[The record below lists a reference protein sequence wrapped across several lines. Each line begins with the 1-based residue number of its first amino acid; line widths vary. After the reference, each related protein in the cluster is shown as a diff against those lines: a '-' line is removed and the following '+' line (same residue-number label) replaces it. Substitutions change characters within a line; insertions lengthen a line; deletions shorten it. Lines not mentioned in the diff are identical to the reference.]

1 MSTPDVADLIVIA
14 ARVLDIDTCEALDL
28 IDLPA
33 AEAALAEAALAEAQ
47 TGRGEP
53 VEQVAAALLT
63 GLIRHRPLPRGN
75 QQVALLTTLQFLGRQ
90 GLDLDLQPTTAARD
104 LIAGITTGT
113 VSEPAVTAWLADR
126 LRPRP
131 HKEAGIMKRLIRRRN
146 CGSLAVTARTAK
158 FPHFTDRAYHAVTL
172 AEAEALGLRHNYVGT
187 EHLLLG
193 LLGIDD
199 GVAAKVLT
207 RLGVSAPEARY
218 EIEQIIGR
226 GSAPPAGQPPFT
238 PRSKKV
244 LELAHNE
251 AKRLG
256 HHYVGTE
263 HLLLGLVREG
273 DGLAAQILGR
283 LGADR
288 AGIVKAVLH
297 LLSGADPAC
306 REQRRASLTGELT
319 AVLDEN
325 DRLHAEVG
333 RLRLLL
339 RQHGVEPDDGAAR
352 SA

>member
-14 ARVLDIDTCEALDL
+14 ARVLDIDTHEALDL

-33 AEAALAEAALAEAQ
+33 AEAALAEAQ
-47 TGRGEP
+47 NRHGEP
-53 VEQVAAALLT
+53 VEQAAAALLT
-63 GLIRHRPLPRGN
+63 ALIRHHPLPRDN
-75 QQVALLTTLQFLGRQ
+75 RQVALLATLQYLGRQ
-90 GLDLDLQPTTAARD
+90 GLGLDLRPATAARD

-113 VSEPAVTAWLADR
+113 LAEPAVTAWIADR
-126 LRPRP
+126 LRPQP
-131 HKEAGIMKRLIRRRN
+131 GKEAGIMKRLIRRRN
-146 CGSLAVTARTAK
+146 CEPPGVTARTGK

-199 GVAAKVLT
+199 GVAATVLT
-207 RLGVSAPEARY
+207 RLGVSAPEARS
-218 EIEQIIGR
+218 EIQQIIGR
-226 GSAPPAGQPPFT
+226 GSAPPTGQPPFT

-244 LELAHNE
+244 LDLAHGE

-256 HHYVGTE
+256 HNYVGTE

-273 DGLAAQILGR
+273 EGLAAQILGR

-288 AGIVKAVLH
+288 AGIVEALLHVLR
-297 LLSGADPAC
+297 GADPAC
-306 REQRRASLTGELT
+306 REQRRASLTGDLT

-325 DRLHAEVG
+325 DRLHAEVE

>member
-1 MSTPDVADLIVIA
+1 MSIPDAADLITIA
-14 ARVLDIDTCEALDL
+14 ARVLEIDTRAALDL

-33 AEAALAEAALAEAQ
+33 AEAALAEAQ
-47 TGRGEP
+47 NRRGEP

-75 QQVALLTTLQFLGRQ
+75 RQVALLAMLQYLGRQ
-90 GLDLDLQPTTAARD
+90 GLGLDLEPATAARD

-113 VSEPAVTAWLADR
+113 FAEPAVAAWIVGR

-131 HKEAGIMKRLIRRRN
+131 GKEAGIVKRLTRRKN
-146 CGSLAVTARTAK
+146 CAPLVVTARTGK

-172 AEAEALGLRHNYVGT
+172 AEAEALGLGHNYVGT

-193 LLGIDD
+193 LLETGD

-207 RLGVSAPEARY
+207 RLGVSAPQARS

-244 LELAHNE
+244 LELAHGE

-273 DGLAAQILGR
+273 EGLAAQILGR

-288 AGIVKAVLH
+288 AGIVEALLH
-297 LLSGADPAC
+297 VLSGADPAC
-306 REQRRASLTGELT
+306 REQRRASLTAELT

-325 DRLHAEVG
+325 DRLHAEVE

>member
-14 ARVLDIDTCEALDL
+14 ARVLDIDTREALDL

-33 AEAALAEAALAEAQ
+33 AEAALAEAQ
-47 TGRGEP
+47 NRHGEP

-63 GLIRHRPLPRGN
+63 ALIRQRPLPRDN
-75 QQVALLTTLQFLGRQ
+75 RQVALLATLQYLGRQ
-90 GLDLDLQPTTAARD
+90 GLGLDPQPATAARD

-113 VSEPAVTAWLADR
+113 LAESAVTAWIAVR
-126 LRPRP
+126 LRPQP
-131 HKEAGIMKRLIRRRN
+131 GKEAGIMKRLIRRRN
-146 CGSLAVTARTAK
+146 CEPLAVTARTGK
-158 FPHFTDRAYHAVTL
+158 FSHFTDRAYHAVTL

-207 RLGVSAPEARY
+207 RLGVSAPEARS

-226 GSAPPAGQPPFT
+226 GSAPPTGQPSFT

-244 LELAHNE
+244 LDLAHGE

-256 HHYVGTE
+256 HNYVGTE

-273 DGLAAQILGR
+273 EGLAAQILGR

-288 AGIVKAVLH
+288 AGIVEALLHVLR
-297 LLSGADPAC
+297 GADPAC
-306 REQRRASLTGELT
+306 REQRRASLTGDLT

-325 DRLHAEVG
+325 DRLHAEVE

>member
-1 MSTPDVADLIVIA
+1 VG
-14 ARVLDIDTCEALDL
+14 
-28 IDLPA
+28 
-33 AEAALAEAALAEAQ
+33 
-47 TGRGEP
+47 GR
-53 VEQVAAALLT
+53 
-63 GLIRHRPLPRGN
+63 
-75 QQVALLTTLQFLGRQ
+75 LGQQ
-90 GLDLDLQPTTAARD
+90 GLGLDLQPATAARD

-113 VSEPAVTAWLADR
+113 FAEPAVTAWIAVR

-131 HKEAGIMKRLIRRRN
+131 GKEAGIMKRLTRRRN
-146 CGSLAVTARTAK
+146 REPLAVTARMGK

-193 LLGIDD
+193 LLGVDG

-207 RLGVSAPEARY
+207 RLGVSAPEARS

-226 GSAPPAGQPPFT
+226 GAAPPAGQPPFT
-238 PRSKKV
+238 PRSQKV
-244 LELAHNE
+244 LALAHGE

-273 DGLAAQILGR
+273 EGLAAQILDR

-288 AGIVKAVLH
+288 ATIVEALLH
-297 LLSGADPAC
+297 VLSGADPAC

-319 AVLDEN
+319 AILDEN
-325 DRLHAEVG
+325 DRLHAEVE
-333 RLRLLL
+333 RLRLML

>member
-1 MSTPDVADLIVIA
+1 MSIPDAADLISIA
-14 ARVLDIDTCEALDL
+14 ARVLEIDTRDVLDL

-33 AEAALAEAALAEAQ
+33 AEAALAQARNR
-47 TGRGEP
+47 RGEP

-75 QQVALLTTLQFLGRQ
+75 RQVALLATLQFLGRQ
-90 GLDLDLQPTTAARD
+90 GLGLDLQPATAARD
-104 LIAGITTGT
+104 LIAGIIAGMLA
-113 VSEPAVTAWLADR
+113 EPVVTAWIAVR

-131 HKEAGIMKRLIRRRN
+131 RKEAGIMKRLTRRRN
-146 CGSLAVTARTAK
+146 CEPLAVTARMGK

-172 AEAEALGLRHNYVGT
+172 AEAEANYVGT

-199 GVAAKVLT
+199 GVAATVLT
-207 RLGVSAPEARY
+207 RLGVSAPEARS
-218 EIEQIIGR
+218 EIQQIIGR
-226 GSAPPAGQPPFT
+226 GSAPPTGQPPFT

-244 LELAHNE
+244 LDLAHGE

-256 HHYVGTE
+256 HNYVGTE

-273 DGLAAQILGR
+273 EGLAAQILGR

-288 AGIVKAVLH
+288 AGIVEALLHVLR
-297 LLSGADPAC
+297 GAGPAC
-306 REQRRASLTGELT
+306 REQRRASLTGDLT

-325 DRLHAEVG
+325 DRLHAEVE

>member
-1 MSTPDVADLIVIA
+1 
-14 ARVLDIDTCEALDL
+14 VLDIDTHEALDL

-33 AEAALAEAALAEAQ
+33 AEEALAEAQ
-47 TGRGEP
+47 NRRGEP

-63 GLIRHRPLPRGN
+63 ALIRHRPLPRDN
-75 QQVALLTTLQFLGRQ
+75 RQVALLTTLQYLGRQ
-90 GLDLDLQPTTAARD
+90 GLGLDLQPATAARD

-113 VSEPAVTAWLADR
+113 LAESAVTAWIAVR
-126 LRPRP
+126 LRPQP
-131 HKEAGIMKRLIRRRN
+131 GKEAGIMKRLIRRRN
-146 CGSLAVTARTAK
+146 CEPLAVTARTGK

-199 GVAAKVLT
+199 GVAATVLT
-207 RLGVSAPEARY
+207 RLGVSAPEARS
-218 EIEQIIGR
+218 EIQQIIGR
-226 GSAPPAGQPPFT
+226 GSAPPTGQPPFT

-244 LELAHNE
+244 LDLAHGE

-256 HHYVGTE
+256 HNYVGTE

-273 DGLAAQILGR
+273 EGLAAQILGR

-288 AGIVKAVLH
+288 AGIVEALLHVLR
-297 LLSGADPAC
+297 GADPGC
-306 REQRRASLTGELT
+306 REQRRASLTGDLT

-325 DRLHAEVG
+325 DRLHAEVE
-333 RLRLLL
+333 RLRMLL

>member
-1 MSTPDVADLIVIA
+1 MSTRDVADLIVIA
-14 ARVLDIDTCEALDL
+14 ARVLEIDTCEALDL
-28 IDLPA
+28 IDLSA
-33 AEAALAEAALAEAQ
+33 AEAALAQ
-47 TGRGEP
+47 VRNGRREP

-75 QQVALLTTLQFLGRQ
+75 PQVALLALLQFLGRQ
-90 GLDLDLQPTTAARD
+90 GLGLDLQPATAARD
-104 LIAGITTGT
+104 LIAGICSGT
-113 VSEPAVTAWLADR
+113 LAEPAVAVWIADR

-131 HKEAGIMKRLIRRRN
+131 RMEARIMKRLTRRAH
-146 CGSLAVTARTAK
+146 CEPLAATARTGK
-158 FPHFTDRAYHAVTL
+158 FPHFTDRAYRAVTL
-172 AEAEALGLRHNYVGT
+172 AEAEALALRHNYVGT

-193 LLGIDD
+193 LLGVDD

-207 RLGVSAPEARY
+207 RLGVDLADAKAET
-218 EIEQIIGR
+218 EQIIGR

-244 LELAHNE
+244 LELAHGE
-251 AKRLG
+251 ARRLG
-256 HHYVGTE
+256 HNYVGTE

-273 DGLAAQILGR
+273 EGVAAQILDR

-288 AGIVKAVLH
+288 AGVVEALMHVLG
-297 LLSGADPAC
+297 GADPID
-306 REQRRASLTGELT
+306 REQRRAFLAGEFT

-325 DRLHAEVG
+325 ERLHAEVQ
-333 RLRLLL
+333 RLRVLL

>member
-1 MSTPDVADLIVIA
+1 MSIPDAADLIVIA
-14 ARVLDIDTCEALDL
+14 ARVLEIGTSEVLDL
-28 IDLPA
+28 IELPT
-33 AEAALAEAALAEAQ
+33 AEAALAEARNR
-47 TGRGEP
+47 RGEP

-75 QQVALLTTLQFLGRQ
+75 MQVALLATLQFLGRQ
-90 GLDLDLQPTTAARD
+90 DLGLDLQPATAARD
-104 LIAGITTGT
+104 LIAGITTGELA
-113 VSEPAVTAWLADR
+113 EPAVTAWIAGR

-131 HKEAGIMKRLIRRRN
+131 GKEAGIMRRLIRRRN
-146 CGSLAVTARTAK
+146 CEPLAVTARSGK
-158 FPHFTDRAYHAVTL
+158 FPHFTDRAYRAVTL
-172 AEAEALGLRHNYVGT
+172 AEAEALGLGHNYVGT

-193 LLGIDD
+193 LLGTGD

-207 RLGVSAPEARY
+207 RLGVTVPEARS

-226 GSAPPAGQPPFT
+226 GSALPAGQPPFT

-244 LELAHNE
+244 LELAHGE

-256 HHYVGTE
+256 HNYVGTE

-273 DGLAAQILGR
+273 EGVAAQILGR

-288 AGIVKAVLH
+288 AGIVEAILH
-297 LLSGADPAC
+297 VLSGGDPAC
-306 REQRRASLTGELT
+306 REQRRAFLTGELA

-325 DRLHAEVG
+325 DRLHAEVD

-339 RQHGVEPDDGAAR
+339 RQHGAEPDDGAAR

>member
-1 MSTPDVADLIVIA
+1 MSIPDAADLIVIA
-14 ARVLDIDTCEALDL
+14 ARVLGIDTRDALGL

-33 AEAALAEAALAEAQ
+33 AEAALAEA
-47 TGRGEP
+47 RNRHGEP
-53 VEQVAAALLT
+53 AGQVAAALLT
-63 GLIRHRPLPRGN
+63 GLIRHRPLPQGN
-75 QQVALLTTLQFLGRQ
+75 RQVALLATLQFLGQQRL
-90 GLDLDLQPTTAARD
+90 GLDLQPATAARD
-104 LIAGITTGT
+104 LIAGISSGT
-113 VSEPAVTAWLADR
+113 LAESAVTAWIAVR

-131 HKEAGIMKRLIRRRN
+131 GKEARIMKRLIRRGN
-146 CGSLAVTARTAK
+146 CEPPAVTARTGK
-158 FPHFTDRAYHAVTL
+158 FPHFTDRAYRAVTL

-207 RLGVSAPEARY
+207 RLGVSAPEARS

-226 GSAPPAGQPPFT
+226 GSAPPTGQPRFT

-244 LELAHNE
+244 LALAHGE

-256 HHYVGTE
+256 HNYVGTE

-273 DGLAAQILGR
+273 EGLAAQILGR

-288 AGIVKAVLH
+288 AGIVEALLHVL
-297 LLSGADPAC
+297 SDADPAC

-325 DRLHAEVG
+325 DRLHAEVE

>member
-1 MSTPDVADLIVIA
+1 MSIPDAADLISIA
-14 ARVLDIDTCEALDL
+14 ARVLEIDTRDVLDL

-33 AEAALAEAALAEAQ
+33 AEAALAQARNR
-47 TGRGEP
+47 RGEP

-75 QQVALLTTLQFLGRQ
+75 RQVALLATLQFLGRQ
-90 GLDLDLQPTTAARD
+90 GLGLDLQPATAARD
-104 LIAGITTGT
+104 LIAGIIAGMLA
-113 VSEPAVTAWLADR
+113 EPVVTAWIAVR

-131 HKEAGIMKRLIRRRN
+131 RKEAGIMKRLTRRRN
-146 CGSLAVTARTAK
+146 CEPLAVTARMGK

-199 GVAAKVLT
+199 GAAAQVLT
-207 RLGVSAPEARY
+207 RLGVDVTEART

-244 LELAHNE
+244 LELAHGE

-256 HHYVGTE
+256 HNYVGTE

-273 DGLAAQILGR
+273 SGVAAQVLNR

-288 AGIVKAVLH
+288 AAIVEALMH
-297 LLSGADPAC
+297 MLGSADPA
-306 REQRRASLTGELT
+306 RRDQRRALLTSELI

-325 DRLHAEVG
+325 DRLRAEVE
-333 RLRLLL
+333 RLRVLL
-339 RQHGVEPDDGAAR
+339 RQHGVEPDDKTTR